1 MELIFILMI
10 CASVTLLIMTLASL
24 YRSYQVRF
32 TDAAKVGL
40 EDMFLFINPRK
51 LFFANVIVF
60 FVVPL
65 LLLLSTGNIGVAGLG
80 MILMLFAPRAL
91 YRWLQKRRKYKFQ
104 DQLPDTMTMVASSLR
119 AGASLQMAFEVIVQE
134 QPAPISQELGL
145 VVREQKLGVALEDSL
160 QAMGERID
168 LEDFNLVI
176 SAIVIAKEVGGNLSE
191 ILDRLA
197 NTLRAKAVM
206 EGKIR
211 ALTSQG
217 KLQGIVVG
225 LLPIALGCVL
235 YEMDPDSMQPMFN
248 TFYGWAVV
256 GGIILMET
264 LGAFMIK
271 KIVTIDV

>member
-1 MELIFILMI
+1 MEWIFLLLICISMM
-10 CASVTLLIMTLASL
+10 LLIMTFASI
-24 YRSYQVRF
+24 YRGYRKRF
-32 TDAAKVGL
+32 TDAAKVSL
-40 EDMFLFINPRK
+40 EDMFLFIDPRR
-51 LFFANVIVF
+51 LFYANVVAF

-65 LLLLSTGNIGVAGLG
+65 LMLLITGNIPLAVLSTV
-80 MILMLFAPRAL
+80 LTLFAPRLL

-104 DQLPDTMTMVASSLR
+104 EQLPDTMTMVASSLR

-134 QPAPISQELGL
+134 QPPPISQELGL
-145 VVREQKLGVALEDSL
+145 VVREQKLGVALEESL
-160 QAMGERID
+160 NAMGKRIE
-168 LEDFNLVI
+168 LEDFSLVV
-176 SAIVIAKEVGGNLSE
+176 SAIVIAKDVGGNLSE

-225 LLPIALGCVL
+225 LLPIFLAGVL
-235 YEMDPDSMQPMFN
+235 YEMDPDAMHPLF
-248 TFYGWAVV
+248 TTYYGWGVV
-256 GGIILMET
+256 AAIAILET